1 MLTEQEKSAIQTHY
15 KALSNALNGFR
26 SRPSQRKMIAEIAKT
41 LSQVPENN
49 EEDGTPFEQTGES
62 IVVIEGPTGV
72 GKSLAYLLSGS
83 ILAQTRG
90 KKLLVSSA
98 TIALQEQLVYRD
110 LPFLAENSG
119 IKISF
124 ALAKGRGRYLCPYR
138 LYQITQ
144 NSAQKDLGFETPFQ
158 FLPKS
163 KTSKEDKALLH
174 EIADAF
180 EQRIFDG
187 DRDSWTG
194 EPISYDLWQKINND
208 RHSCLKNDCPNRAE
222 CPFFKAR
229 EVLDSVDI
237 IVANHDLLLSD
248 IDMGGGV
255 ILPPPINCFYCIDE
269 AHHLPAKAVSR
280 FAAEHSLADAVKFLD
295 SFPSFSG
302 SLTALIDTPEL
313 ADKADEAASELLQH
327 CKHWE
332 TLLGQSDAFPL
343 DSVSDET
350 VWLWEN
356 GVVPDELADLV
367 ENTARCAIIFSGS
380 LNKLQDALANAR
392 QNNKNDNKEL
402 DKVSTHFSYAISVA
416 DSLYAVWKMMTQ
428 TPQDNEPP
436 LAKWVVLERKD
447 KLDYRFCV
455 SPVSA
460 AQDLA
465 DKLWRHCAGAVL
477 TSATLRAVGSF
488 DTLLQRTGLN
498 RLPKTATLALDSPFD
513 FQKQGELYIPPLAAN
528 PKTPDLH
535 TNEVVKWLPKLIDA
549 TAPVGT
555 LVLFTSRRQ
564 MEEVAFRLPEHYQ
577 PLVLMQG
584 DRPKSQLI
592 AEHHKALAENRP
604 SIIFGLDS
612 FAEGLDLPGNACVQ
626 VIIAKLPFAM
636 PDDPVAKTFA
646 EWIRERG
653 GNPFMEISVPDASI
667 KLTQAV
673 GRLIRT
679 ESDFGRVSILDT
691 RLITAQYGKKL
702 LDALPPFRRI

>member
-1 MLTEQEKSAIQTHY
+1 MLTEQEKSVIQTHY

-26 SRPSQRKMIAEIAKT
+26 PRPSQRKMIAEIAKT

-49 EEDGTPFEQTGES
+49 EEDDKPFEQTGES

-174 EIADAF
+174 EIADSF

-194 EPISYDLWQKINND
+194 DTISIDLWQKINND

-313 ADKADEAASELLQH
+313 ADKADEAAEELLQH
-327 CKHWE
+327 FRHWE
-332 TLLGQSDAFPL
+332 TLLGQSDAFPI
-343 DSVSDET
+343 DSNSDET

-356 GVVPDELADLV
+356 GVVPDELVDLV
-367 ENTARCAIIFSGS
+367 ENTARSAIIFSGC
-380 LNKLQDALANAR
+380 LNKLQDALSNAR

-402 DKVSTHFSYAISVA
+402 DKVSTHFSYAITVA

-428 TPQDNEPP
+428 TPKDNEPP

-513 FQKQGELYIPPLAAN
+513 FEKQGELYIPPLAAN

-535 TNEVVKWLPKLIDA
+535 TNEVVEWLPKLIDA
-549 TAPVGT
+549 TAAVGT

-564 MEEVAFRLPEHYQ
+564 MEEVAFRLPEQYQ

-592 AEHHKALAENRP
+592 AEHHKALEENRP

-646 EWIRERG
+646 EWIRQRG

-667 KLTQAV
+667 KLTQAA

-679 ESDFGRVSILDT
+679 ETDFGRVSILDT
-691 RLITAQYGKKL
+691 RLISAQYGKKL
-702 LDALPPFRRI
+702 LDALPPFKRI

>member
-1 MLTEQEKSAIQTHY
+1 M
-15 KALSNALNGFR
+15 
-26 SRPSQRKMIAEIAKT
+26 
-41 LSQVPENN
+41 
-49 EEDGTPFEQTGES
+49 
-62 IVVIEGPTGV
+62 
-72 GKSLAYLLSGS
+72 AYLLSGS

-144 NSAQKDLGFETPFQ
+144 NSGQKDLGFETPFQ

-180 EQRIFDG
+180 EQRTFDG

-194 EPISYDLWQKINND
+194 EPISYDLWQKFDND
-208 RHSCLKNDCPNRAE
+208 LHSCLKNDCPNRAE

-332 TLLGQSDAFPL
+332 TLLGQSDAFPI
-343 DSVSDET
+343 DSNSDET

-380 LNKLQDALANAR
+380 LNKLQDALSNAR

-402 DKVSTHFSYAISVA
+402 DKVSTHFSYAISVT

-436 LAKWVVLERKD
+436 LAKWVVLSRKD
-447 KLDYRFCV
+447 KVDYRFCV

-592 AEHHKALAENRP
+592 AEHHKALSENRP
-604 SIIFGLDS
+604 SIIFGL
-612 FAEGLDLPGNACVQ
+612 
-626 VIIAKLPFAM
+626 
-636 PDDPVAKTFA
+636 
-646 EWIRERG
+646 
-653 GNPFMEISVPDASI
+653 
-667 KLTQAV
+667 
-673 GRLIRT
+673 
-679 ESDFGRVSILDT
+679 
-691 RLITAQYGKKL
+691 
-702 LDALPPFRRI
+702 

>member
-26 SRPSQRKMIAEIAKT
+26 PRKSQREMIAEIAKT

-49 EEDGTPFEQTGES
+49 EEDDKSFEQTGES

-144 NSAQKDLGFETPFQ
+144 NSGQKDLGFETPFQ

-163 KTSKEDKALLH
+163 KTSKEDKVLLN

-180 EQRIFDG
+180 EQRTFDG

-194 EPISYDLWQKINND
+194 DTISIDLWQKINND

-229 EVLDSVDI
+229 EMLDSVDI

-332 TLLGQSDAFPL
+332 TLLGQSDAFPI
-343 DSVSDET
+343 DSNSDET

-380 LNKLQDALANAR
+380 LNKLQDALSNAR

-428 TPQDNEPP
+428 TPKDNEPP
-436 LAKWVVLERKD
+436 LAKWVVLSRKD
-447 KLDYRFCV
+447 KVDYRFCV

-535 TNEVVKWLPKLIDA
+535 TSEVVKWLPKLIDA
-549 TAPVGT
+549 TAAVGT

-592 AEHHKALAENRP
+592 AEHHKALSENRP

-679 ESDFGRVSILDT
+679 EGDFGRVSILDT

>member
-26 SRPSQRKMIAEIAKT
+26 PRPSQRKMIAEIAKT

-49 EEDGTPFEQTGES
+49 EEDDKPFEQTGES

-144 NSAQKDLGFETPFQ
+144 NSGQKDLGFETPFQ

-194 EPISYDLWQKINND
+194 DTISIDLWQKINND

-302 SLTALIDTPEL
+302 SLTPLIDTSEL
-313 ADKADEAASELLQH
+313 ADKADEAAKELLQH
-327 CKHWE
+327 FRHWE
-332 TLLGQSDAFPL
+332 TLLGQSDAFPI
-343 DSVSDET
+343 DSNSDET

-367 ENTARCAIIFSGS
+367 ENTARCAIIFSGN

-428 TPQDNEPP
+428 TPKENEPP
-436 LAKWVVLERKD
+436 LAKWVVLSRKD
-447 KLDYRFCV
+447 KVDYRFCV

-592 AEHHKALAENRP
+592 AEHHKALSENRP

>member
-26 SRPSQRKMIAEIAKT
+26 PRPSQRKMIAEIAKT
-41 LSQVPENN
+41 LSQVSENN
-49 EEDGTPFEQTGES
+49 EEDDKPFEQTGES

-174 EIADAF
+174 EIADSF

-194 EPISYDLWQKINND
+194 DTISIDLWQKINND

-295 SFPSFSG
+295 SFPNFSG

-313 ADKADEAASELLQH
+313 ADKADEAAEELLQH
-327 CKHWE
+327 FRHWE
-332 TLLGQSDAFPL
+332 TLLGQSDAFPI
-343 DSVSDET
+343 DSNSDET

-356 GVVPDELADLV
+356 GVVPDELVDLV
-367 ENTARCAIIFSGS
+367 ENTARSAIIFSGC
-380 LNKLQDALANAR
+380 LNKLQDALSNAR

-402 DKVSTHFSYAISVA
+402 DKVSTHFSYAITVA

-428 TPQDNEPP
+428 TPKDNEPP

-513 FQKQGELYIPPLAAN
+513 FEKQGELYIPPLAAN

-549 TAPVGT
+549 TAAVGT

-564 MEEVAFRLPEHYQ
+564 MEEVAFRLPEQYQ

-646 EWIRERG
+646 EWIRQRG

-667 KLTQAV
+667 KLTQAA

-679 ESDFGRVSILDT
+679 ETDFGRVSILDT

>member
-26 SRPSQRKMIAEIAKT
+26 PRKSQREMIAEIAKT

-49 EEDGTPFEQTGES
+49 EEDDMPFEQTGES

-144 NSAQKDLGFETPFQ
+144 NSTQKDLGFETPFQ

-174 EIADAF
+174 EIADSF

-194 EPISYDLWQKINND
+194 DTISIDLWQKINND

-332 TLLGQSDAFPL
+332 TLLGQSDAFPI
-343 DSVSDET
+343 DSNSDET

-380 LNKLQDALANAR
+380 LNKLQDALSNAR

-428 TPQDNEPP
+428 SPKDNEPP
-436 LAKWVVLERKD
+436 LAKWVVLSRKD
-447 KLDYRFCV
+447 KVDYRFCV

-498 RLPKTATLALDSPFD
+498 RLPKTATIALDSPFD
-513 FQKQGELYIPPLAAN
+513 FEKQGELYIPPLAAN

-564 MEEVAFRLPEHYQ
+564 MEEVAFRLPEQYQ

-592 AEHHKALAENRP
+592 AEHHKALSENRP

-646 EWIRERG
+646 EWIRQRG

>member
-26 SRPSQRKMIAEIAKT
+26 PRPSQRKMIAEIAKT

-49 EEDGTPFEQTGES
+49 EEDDTPFEQTGES

-144 NSAQKDLGFETPFQ
+144 NSAQKDLGFDTPFQ

-174 EIADAF
+174 EIADQF
-180 EQRIFDG
+180 EARTFDG
-187 DRDSWTG
+187 DRDTWAGDS
-194 EPISYDLWQKINND
+194 ISTDLWQKINND

-229 EVLDSVDI
+229 EVLDNVDI

-255 ILPPPINCFYCIDE
+255 ILPPPNICFYCIDE
-269 AHHLPAKAVSR
+269 AHHLPDKAISR
-280 FAAEHSLADAVKFLD
+280 FAAEHSLADAEKFLE
-295 SFPSFSG
+295 SFPSFS
-302 SLTALIDTPEL
+302 SSIAPLIDKIDL
-313 ADKADEAASELLQH
+313 VDKSDNAASELLQH
-327 CKHWE
+327 FKHWE

-343 DSVSDET
+343 DSDNDET

-367 ENTARCAIIFSGS
+367 ENTSRSAIIFSGC
-380 LNKLQDALANAR
+380 LNKLQDALSNAR
-392 QNNKNDNKEL
+392 QNNQNNNKEL
-402 DKVSTHFSYAISVA
+402 DKVSTHFTYATTVA
-416 DSLYAVWKMMTQ
+416 DSIYAVWKMLAKTVS
-428 TPQDNEPP
+428 DNEPP
-436 LAKWVVLERKD
+436 LAKWIVLERKD

-465 DKLWRHCAGAVL
+465 DKLWRQCAGAVL

-488 DTLLQRTGLN
+488 HNILQKTGLN
-498 RLPKTATLALDSPFD
+498 RLPETATLALDSPFD
-513 FQKQGELYIPPLAAN
+513 FQKQGELYIPPLSAN

-564 MEEVAFRLPEHYQ
+564 MEEVAFRLPEQYQ
-577 PLVLMQG
+577 PLILMQG

-592 AEHHKALAENRP
+592 AEHYKALDANRP

-646 EWIRERG
+646 EWIRQRG

-679 ESDFGRVSILDT
+679 ETDFGRVSILDT

-702 LDALPPFRRI
+702 LDALPDFKRI

>member
-26 SRPSQRKMIAEIAKT
+26 PRPSQRKMIAEIAKT

-49 EEDGTPFEQTGES
+49 EEDDKPFEQTGES

-144 NSAQKDLGFETPFQ
+144 NSTQKDLGFETPFQ

-174 EIADAF
+174 EIADSF

-194 EPISYDLWQKINND
+194 DTISIDLWQKINND

-332 TLLGQSDAFPL
+332 TLLGQSDAFPI
-343 DSVSDET
+343 DSNSDET

-380 LNKLQDALANAR
+380 LNKLQDALSNAR

-428 TPQDNEPP
+428 TPKDNEPP
-436 LAKWVVLERKD
+436 LAKWVVLSRKD
-447 KLDYRFCV
+447 KVDYRFCV

-498 RLPKTATLALDSPFD
+498 RLPKTATIVLDSPFD
-513 FQKQGELYIPPLAAN
+513 FEKQGELYIPPLAAN

-535 TNEVVKWLPKLIDA
+535 TDEVVKWLPKLIDA

-564 MEEVAFRLPEHYQ
+564 MEEVAFRLPEQYQ

-592 AEHHKALAENRP
+592 AEHHKALSENRP

-646 EWIRERG
+646 EWIRQRG

>member
-26 SRPSQRKMIAEIAKT
+26 PRPSQRKMIAEIAKT

-49 EEDGTPFEQTGES
+49 EEDDKPFEQTGES

-174 EIADAF
+174 EIADSF

-194 EPISYDLWQKINND
+194 DTISIDLWQKINND

-255 ILPPPINCFYCIDE
+255 ILPPPISCFYCIDE

-332 TLLGQSDAFPL
+332 TLLGQSDAFPI
-343 DSVSDET
+343 DSNSDET

-367 ENTARCAIIFSGS
+367 ENTARSAIIFSGS

-428 TPQDNEPP
+428 TPKDNEPP

-455 SPVSA
+455 S
-460 AQDLA
+460 
-465 DKLWRHCAGAVL
+465 
-477 TSATLRAVGSF
+477 
-488 DTLLQRTGLN
+488 
-498 RLPKTATLALDSPFD
+498 
-513 FQKQGELYIPPLAAN
+513 
-528 PKTPDLH
+528 
-535 TNEVVKWLPKLIDA
+535 
-549 TAPVGT
+549 
-555 LVLFTSRRQ
+555 
-564 MEEVAFRLPEHYQ
+564 
-577 PLVLMQG
+577 
-584 DRPKSQLI
+584 
-592 AEHHKALAENRP
+592 
-604 SIIFGLDS
+604 
-612 FAEGLDLPGNACVQ
+612 
-626 VIIAKLPFAM
+626 
-636 PDDPVAKTFA
+636 
-646 EWIRERG
+646 
-653 GNPFMEISVPDASI
+653 
-667 KLTQAV
+667 
-673 GRLIRT
+673 
-679 ESDFGRVSILDT
+679 
-691 RLITAQYGKKL
+691 
-702 LDALPPFRRI
+702 

>member
-1 MLTEQEKSAIQTHY
+1 MLTEDEKSAIQTHY
-15 KALSNALNGFR
+15 KALSSALDGFR
-26 SRPSQRKMIAEIAKT
+26 PRKSQREMIATIAKT
-41 LSQVPENN
+41 LGETLPEN
-49 EEDGTPFEQTGES
+49 EDGISTNQGQT
-62 IVVIEGPTGV
+62 IAVIEGPTGV

-119 IKISF
+119 LSITF

-138 LYQITQ
+138 LYQLTQ
-144 NSAQKDLGFETPFQ
+144 NTGQRDLGFETPAFIN
-158 FLPKS
+158 LPRGGRLSKDEKS
-163 KTSKEDKALLH
+163 LLNQ
-174 EIADAF
+174 IADEF
-180 EQRIFDG
+180 EQRTFDG
-187 DRDSWTG
+187 DRDSWRGDT
-194 EPISYDLWQKINND
+194 IAYDLWQRINND

-255 ILPPPINCFYCIDE
+255 ILPPPAACFYCIDE
-269 AHHLPAKAVSR
+269 AHHLPAKAVTR

-302 SLTALIDTPEL
+302 DLAPLIDTVEL
-313 ADKADEAASELLQH
+313 VDRADNAAKELLQH
-327 CKHWE
+327 FKHWE
-332 TLLGQSDAFPL
+332 SLLGQTDAFPL
-343 DSVSDET
+343 DDTSNET
-350 VWLWEN
+350 VWLWDN
-356 GVVPDELADLV
+356 GVVPDELVDLV
-367 ENTARCAIIFSGS
+367 ENTARCAILFSGC
-380 LNKLQDALANAR
+380 LNKLQDALSKAR
-392 QNNKNDNKEL
+392 QNNKNNTKEL
-402 DKVSTHFSYAISVA
+402 DNVSTHFNYAMSIG
-416 DSLYAVWKMMTQ
+416 DSIYAVWKMLAQ
-428 TPQDNEPP
+428 TPPENEPP
-436 LAKWVVLERKD
+436 LAKWIVLARTD
-447 KLDYRFCV
+447 KVDYRFCV

-460 AQDLA
+460 AKSLANDL
-465 DKLWRHCAGAVL
+465 WQQCAGAIL
-477 TSATLRAVGSF
+477 TSATLQAVGSF
-488 DTLLQRTGLN
+488 NNILRQCGLN
-498 RLPKTATLALDSPFD
+498 MLPETTTLALDSPFN
-513 FQKQGELYIPPLAAN
+513 FTQQGELYIPPLKAN

-535 TNEVVKWLPKLIDA
+535 TNEIIEWLPKLIDPV
-549 TAPVGT
+549 APVGT

-584 DRPKSQLI
+584 DRPKTQLI
-592 AEHHKALAENRP
+592 AEHHKALNENRP

-636 PDDPVAKTFA
+636 PDDPVAKTLS
-646 EWIRERG
+646 EWIRQRG

-679 ESDFGRVSILDT
+679 ETDHGRVSILDT
-691 RLITAQYGKKL
+691 RLITAQYGQRL
-702 LDALPPFRRI
+702 LDALPNFKRI

>member
-15 KALSNALNGFR
+15 KALSNALNGLR
-26 SRPSQRKMIAEIAKT
+26 PRPSQRKMIAEIAKT

-49 EEDGTPFEQTGES
+49 EEDDTPFEQTGES

-144 NSAQKDLGFETPFQ
+144 NSGQKDLGFETPFQ

-174 EIADAF
+174 EIADSF

-194 EPISYDLWQKINND
+194 DTISIDLWQKINND

-295 SFPSFSG
+295 SFPNFSG

-313 ADKADEAASELLQH
+313 ADKADEAAEELLQH
-327 CKHWE
+327 FRHWE

-356 GVVPDELADLV
+356 GVVPDELVDLV
-367 ENTARCAIIFSGS
+367 ENTARSAIIFSGS
-380 LNKLQDALANAR
+380 LNKLQDALSNAR

-402 DKVSTHFSYAISVA
+402 DKVSTHFSYAITVA
-416 DSLYAVWKMMTQ
+416 DSLYAVWKIMRQ
-428 TPQDNEPP
+428 TPKDNEPP

-465 DKLWRHCAGAVL
+465 DNLWRHCAGAVL

-513 FQKQGELYIPPLAAN
+513 FEKQGELYIPPLAAN

-549 TAPVGT
+549 TAAVGT

-564 MEEVAFRLPEHYQ
+564 MEEVAFRLPEQYQ

-592 AEHHKALAENRP
+592 AEHHKALEENRP

-646 EWIRERG
+646 EWIRQRG

-667 KLTQAV
+667 KLTQAA

-679 ESDFGRVSILDT
+679 ESDFCRVSILDT
-691 RLITAQYGKKL
+691 RLISAQYGKKL
-702 LDALPPFRRI
+702 LDALPPFKRI